1 VDAIG
6 GPVTPLDEDVDTG
19 SEVLEHQADL
29 GIRAWGPTVEDAFR
43 RAGWALAD
51 LLGVRANATGGEER
65 HVRATAADRDG
76 LLVDFLNE
84 LLTMHEAERVG
95 FAGIEVRAV
104 TETELDA
111 RVDIVPIEGTPDG
124 TPVKAATFHRLRVDE
139 HSDGSVEV
147 RVYLDV

>member
-1 VDAIG
+1 
-6 GPVTPLDEDVDTG
+6 VTPLDPDVRTG
-19 SEVLEHQADL
+19 SELLEHQADL
-29 GIRAWGPTVEDAFR
+29 GIRAWGPTIEAAYR
-43 RAGWALAD
+43 QAGWALAD
-51 LLGVRANATGGEER
+51 LLGVRADTPGGDER
-65 HVRATAADRDG
+65 KVRATAADRDG

-84 LLTMHEAERVG
+84 LLTLHEAEGVG

-111 RVDIVPIEGTPDG
+111 RVDIVPIEGMPEG

-139 HSDGSVEV
+139 RPDGSVEV